1 MNPTNPSP
9 RKANYGGPERR
20 AHPRARVEFPITIEA
35 KDRRVAARVR
45 DVSRSGIA
53 FLSKIPF
60 PEMTVLRVDVAIPGA
75 AKPMIR
81 ADGAVVRC
89 EKDASGGGASGD
101 YDVAIFFT
109 AIGDDDR
116 EEIARYVS
124 GRLAKA

>member
-60 PEMTVLRVDVAIPGA
+60 PEMTVLRVDVAIPGG

-89 EKDASGGGASGD
+89 EKDASGD

-116 EEIARYVS
+116 EEIARFVS